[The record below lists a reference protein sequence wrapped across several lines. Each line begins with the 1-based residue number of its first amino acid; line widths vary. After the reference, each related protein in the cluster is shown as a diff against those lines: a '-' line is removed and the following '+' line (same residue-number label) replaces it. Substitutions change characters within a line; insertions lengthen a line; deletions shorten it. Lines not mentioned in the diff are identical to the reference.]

1 VAHRRKT
8 TQAAGRSVEL
18 LLDGA
23 VALDGVRIG
32 LQTVKSESSRP
43 PRERRHEMATVP
55 LTDRWS
61 RRLVGKTAVVT
72 GAAAGIGRA
81 CAIAYAAAGANVIV
95 SDIDCSG
102 GERVSAEIAD
112 QGGVARFIGADVGRG
127 ADCVRLI
134 EQGIAAFG
142 RVDVLHA
149 NAGMELCKS
158 VWDTTD
164 ADWERVL
171 SVNLN
176 GAFYTAREAMRDMRR
191 RNEPGVILMT
201 SSPHAFMT
209 AREIA
214 AYAAS
219 KGGMVAL
226 MRALALEGAPYAI
239 RANALLPGAIDTPM
253 LRREVACAPDPGEQL
268 RRFAAAHPIN
278 RLGQPEDV
286 ARVAVF
292 LASDDAAFV
301 TGACIAVDGGLMAAL
316 NSGPSISYT
325 NG

>member
-1 VAHRRKT
+1 MT
-8 TQAAGRSVEL
+8 PFP
-18 LLDGA
+18 
-23 VALDGVRIG
+23 
-32 LQTVKSESSRP
+32 SENPVSGCL
-43 PRERRHEMATVP
+43 A
-55 LTDRWS
+55 
-61 RRLVGKTAVVT
+61 GKTAVVT

-81 CAIAYAAAGANVIV
+81 CAVAYAVAGANVVV
-95 SDIDCSG
+95 SDIDAPG
-102 GERVSAEIAD
+102 GERVCAQIAE

-127 ADCVRLI
+127 AECVRLV
-134 EQGIAAFG
+134 EQAIAHFG

-171 SVNLN
+171 SVNLS

-191 RNEPGVILMT
+191 REAPGVILMT

-209 AREIA
+209 SREIA
-214 AYAAS
+214 AYAAT

-226 MRALALEGAPYAI
+226 MRALALEGAPYGI

-253 LRREVACAPDPGEQL
+253 LRREVACSPDPGAQL

-278 RLGQPEDV
+278 RLGQPEDI

-301 TGACIAVDGGLMAAL
+301 TGTCVAVDGGLMAAL

>member
-1 VAHRRKT
+1 MT
-8 TQAAGRSVEL
+8 TFSSENRLSGRL
-18 LLDGA
+18 A
-23 VALDGVRIG
+23 
-32 LQTVKSESSRP
+32 
-43 PRERRHEMATVP
+43 
-55 LTDRWS
+55 
-61 RRLVGKTAVVT
+61 GKTAVVT

-81 CAIAYAAAGANVIV
+81 CAFAYAVAGAKVVV
-95 SDIDCSG
+95 SDIDSPR
-102 GERVSAEIAD
+102 GERVCSEITD
-112 QGGVARFIGADVGRG
+112 QGGMARFIGADVGRS
-127 ADCVRLI
+127 AECVRLV
-134 EQGIAAFG
+134 EQAVAHFG
-142 RVDVLHA
+142 CVDVLHA

-171 SVNLN
+171 SVNLS

-191 RNEPGVILMT
+191 RKAPGVILLT

-209 AREIA
+209 SREIA

-226 MRALALEGAPYAI
+226 MRALALEGAPHGI

-253 LRREVACAPDPGEQL
+253 LHREVAFSPDPGKQL
-268 RRFAAAHPIN
+268 RRFAAAHPIS

-292 LASDDAAFV
+292 LASDEAAFV
-301 TGACIAVDGGLMAAL
+301 TGTCIAVDGGLMAAL

>member
-1 VAHRRKT
+1 MTTFPSAHRLS
-8 TQAAGRSVEL
+8 GRL
-18 LLDGA
+18 A
-23 VALDGVRIG
+23 
-32 LQTVKSESSRP
+32 
-43 PRERRHEMATVP
+43 
-55 LTDRWS
+55 
-61 RRLVGKTAVVT
+61 GKTAVVT

-81 CAIAYAAAGANVIV
+81 CAIAYAVAGANVV
-95 SDIDCSG
+95 VTDINYPG

-112 QGGVARFIGADVGRG
+112 QGGVARFIGADVGRS
-127 ADCVRLI
+127 ADCVRLV
-134 EQGIAAFG
+134 EQVIAQFG
-142 RVDVLHA
+142 CVDVLHA

-171 SVNLN
+171 SVNLSS
-176 GAFYTAREAMRDMRR
+176 AFYTAREAMRDMRR
-191 RNEPGVILMT
+191 RKAAGVILMT

-209 AREIA
+209 SREIA

-226 MRALALEGAPYAI
+226 MRALALEGAPHGI

-253 LRREVACAPDPGEQL
+253 LHREAAFSPDPSEQL
-268 RRFAAAHPIN
+268 RRFAEAHPIN

-286 ARVAVF
+286 AKVAVF

-301 TGACIAVDGGLMAAL
+301 TGTCIAVDGGLMAAL